1 MPTPGRRR
9 AVGWRPG
16 PRRSRPRLA
25 SASISPSG
33 WGLVR
38 PRRGCP
44 FRDRR
49 RQPRGIP
56 NLPTRPF
63 TPAGGGRGKSR
74 PGGPAAPRA
83 ARADRKSKVAAW
95 GVGRSSAPL
104 SGARTGSRT
113 GNVDPVHD
121 DRKSKVAAWG
131 VGRPSAALSGA
142 RTGSRTGN
150 VGLGNPVG
158 GWAPTRRAAT
168 ATGTRS
174 RGGSER
180 VREMRSARVVM
191 VSDLRRGEGMAYI
204 LYSTSCT
211 GLAFRAARESSPS
224 SMGRNGLRILP
235 RATGGAGPRGRR
247 GEGGGSCQRARRA
260 APGPSRC
267 GTPPPS

>member
-1 MPTPGRRR
+1 MRPFLSRLAPSNDRQLKLCSHLGLRADKGSGPVQAAVPTPGRRR
-9 AVGWRPG
+9 LWGGVLRDQGGVARASRRPPSRLRGGAWSG
-16 PRRSRPRLA
+16 PGGGARSETGGVSPGGSPTCQRAP
-25 SASISPSG
+25 SA
-33 WGLVR
+33 
-38 PRRGCP
+38 
-44 FRDRR
+44 
-49 RQPRGIP
+49 
-56 NLPTRPF
+56 
-63 TPAGGGRGKSR
+63 PAGGGRGKSR

-95 GVGRSSAPL
+95 GVGRPSAPL
-104 SGARTGSRT
+104 SGAHTGSRT

-180 VREMRSARVVM
+180 VREMR
-191 VSDLRRGEGMAYI
+191 RRSCRDGVRPQAGRGDG
-204 LYSTSCT
+204 LYTII
-211 GLAFRAARESSPS
+211 P
-224 SMGRNGLRILP
+224 P
-235 RATGGAGPRGRR
+235 
-247 GEGGGSCQRARRA
+247 
-260 APGPSRC
+260 APGWPSEPPANRAPTAWA
-267 GTPPPS
+267 GTT